1 MLPYPIFLDKV
12 IIPENLAIRLANNTE
27 ISAEEFYSDIIKKIQ
42 KLQLEA
48 KKARPKN
55 LPKMVRGDF
64 NDFLT
69 IKSLEMQKEDEV
81 RLAKKVLKR
90 MSKKKN
96 HQDDED
102 FNIEDSEASGERFTT
117 FPASTSDPS
126 DLNDT
131 TISLDQ

>member
-1 MLPYPIFLDKV
+1 M
-12 IIPENLAIRLANNTE
+12 ANNTE
-27 ISAEEFYSDIIKKIQ
+27 ISAEAFYGDIIKKIQ
-42 KLQLEA
+42 KMQLEA
-48 KKARPKN
+48 KKARPKD
-55 LPKMVRGDF
+55 LPKMLRSDF
-64 NDFLT
+64 NNYLT
-69 IKSLEMQKEDEV
+69 MKSIELQKEDEQ

-117 FPASTSDPS
+117 FQSTTSDPS

>member
-1 MLPYPIFLDKV
+1 M
-12 IIPENLAIRLANNTE
+12 
-27 ISAEEFYSDIIKKIQ
+27 
-42 KLQLEA
+42 QLEA
-48 KKARPKN
+48 KKARPKD
-55 LPKMVRGDF
+55 LPKMVRSDL
-64 NDFLT
+64 NNYLT
-69 IKSLEMQKEDEV
+69 IKSLEMQKEDEQ

-90 MSKKKN
+90 MNKKKN

-117 FPASTSDPS
+117 FPPTSDPS